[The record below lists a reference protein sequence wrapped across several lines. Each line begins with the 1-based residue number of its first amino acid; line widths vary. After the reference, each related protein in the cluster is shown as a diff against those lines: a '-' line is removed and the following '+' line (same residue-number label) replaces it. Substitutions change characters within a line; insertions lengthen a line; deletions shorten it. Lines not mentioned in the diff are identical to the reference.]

1 MADDLGPAIAA
12 LQRKLEEQLQDV
24 ASTKRTIN
32 MLMKMSGKETLFPE
46 DSTER
51 SGAVRADQFY
61 GKGLA
66 TSAAEYLAMRQQ
78 ACQPDEIYNALV
90 AGGFD
95 FDMLEWQKD
104 DQVRVRSLAMSLA
117 KNTGSAGKFHRLK
130 NGSFGLRSSY
140 DPDFLK
146 KAAEPTAKS
155 KKKKKSAKAP
165 KYEKL
170 SKPQPEA
177 VKGKVSDIA
186 EKQAKAAPAK
196 TEKPKTSAKTTSR
209 PPAEPTAQ
217 KEAS

>member
-1 MADDLGPAIAA
+1 MEVPMADELAPAVAA

-32 MLMKMSGKETLFPE
+32 MLMKMSGKEAVFPE
-46 DSTER
+46 DTAER

-66 TSAAEYLAMRQQ
+66 TSAAEYLALRRE
-78 ACQPDEIYNALV
+78 ACQPDEIYSALV

-104 DQVRVRSLAMSLA
+104 DQVRIRSLAMSLA

-130 NGSFGLRSSY
+130 NGTFGLRSWY

-146 KAAEPTAKS
+146 KAAGTESEAKPAKKAKAAKKAAAAKTAK
-155 KKKKKSAKAP
+155 AKAP
-165 KYEKL
+165 K
-170 SKPQPEA
+170 PQAANEA
-177 VKGKVSDIA
+177 KVANIADKG
-186 EKQAKAAPAK
+186 
-196 TEKPKTSAKTTSR
+196 SAKPSR
-209 PPAEPTAQ
+209 PAAEQGAQ
-217 KEAS
+217 TKEATG